1 MTRNEI
7 LLNIASLLAEILDE
21 DSVIL
26 SDATEAPDIP
36 GWDSFVNINLMIAIE
51 KSLDI
56 KFRAHE
62 IEELRNVGDMLDT
75 IEHKLMKAK

>member
-7 LLNIASLLAEILDE
+7 LLKVASLLAEILDE
-21 DSVIL
+21 DSVAL

-51 KSLDI
+51 KALSI
-56 KFRAHE
+56 KFMAHE
-62 IEELRNVGDMLDT
+62 IEELRNVGDVLDT
-75 IEHKLMKAK
+75 IEHKLMRGK